1 MLESNLVAEKKTRV
15 EVEAENSSLLRKID
29 DLTHQLDP
37 GFFKQREKVEREW
50 QREYERYKVT
60 VRKREM

>member
-37 GFFKQREKVEREW
+37 GFLKQRESGRENMREREI
-50 QREYERYKVT
+50 
-60 VRKREM
+60 